1 MSRGSGV
8 STATVYRVLNDR
20 GGVKPEEEIKV
31 LSAARRL
38 KLDRILTRRYLKVL
52 RIAVLIQSSANPFHA
67 ALRDA
72 CGAVGRAY
80 ADLNPQFLIH
90 HIDPGDASEIAA
102 AILRLGPRQ
111 AIREVAQRIPVITLA
126 TDLPESGRWAYV
138 GPDDRRAGRV
148 AGDLMGR
155 FLGREGGDIV
165 MIAGLLSLVG
175 QRERDAGFRQ
185 VLRERYPACRISA
198 VFETRESA
206 ERAGL
211 AILEA
216 PEVRG
221 VYHMTAG
228 AFEAISALRS
238 QGRSEDVVVIA
249 HELTEDRR
257 ALLKERAIDA
267 IIDQNPEFEV
277 RTATELMAQFL
288 GRMEGVASTT
298 ITALQVY
305 ISENV

>member
-1 MSRGSGV
+1 
-8 STATVYRVLNDR
+8 
-20 GGVKPEEEIKV
+20 
-31 LSAARRL
+31 
-38 KLDRILTRRYLKVL
+38 
-52 RIAVLIQSSANPFHA
+52 
-67 ALRDA
+67 
-72 CGAVGRAY
+72 
-80 ADLNPQFLIH
+80 
-90 HIDPGDASEIAA
+90 
-102 AILRLGPRQ
+102 
-111 AIREVAQRIPVITLA
+111 
-126 TDLPESGRWAYV
+126 
-138 GPDDRRAGRV
+138 
-148 AGDLMGR
+148 MGR

-198 VFETRESA
+198 AFETRESA

-216 PEVRG
+216 LKENPDVRG

-238 QGRSEDVVVIA
+238 QGRSEDVVIIA

-257 ALLKERAIDA
+257 TLLKERAIDA
-267 IIDQNPEFEV
+267 IIDQNPELEV
-277 RTATELMAQFL
+277 RTATELMARLL

-298 ITALQVY
+298 ITAVQVY
-305 ISENV
+305 TSENV